1 MTSHLKTYFTH
12 RQSLALG
19 AVFISIGFLFGNWAT
34 LIPFVKQKFALDD
47 AELGL
52 LLLCLPFGAGLF
64 NPVSTILINKIGMKN
79 TTIGGILYTSLVYC
93 IPMSASNI
101 ALVGLGLFLIG
112 TGIAITNVAMNT
124 CVTALEHQEGISII
138 STSHGMFSV
147 GLMLGSFIASFMIGL
162 GIQPNMQMY
171 LMSFSVI
178 ILTFYNLKRIMSI
191 KDEKITESEG
201 DSKFSFPKGAL
212 LMMVLVSLCV
222 NITEGTMADWTA
234 VYMRDVVETNPY
246 FIGWGLAGYSMFMA
260 AGRLLGD
267 SLAPQYGAN
276 NVIKIG
282 GIIAAAGLVLAVTLP
297 YTATSIIGFAMV
309 GAGVS
314 CGAPIL
320 YGAAARVPN
329 MAPGAGLAI
338 MNTFSIFGFL
348 AGPVVIGFISKA
360 INLPFAFLVIA
371 TLACLWSYL
380 VTKVK
385 LY

>member
-1 MTSHLKTYFTH
+1 M
-12 RQSLALG
+12 
-19 AVFISIGFLFGNWAT
+19 
-34 LIPFVKQKFALDD
+34 
-47 AELGL
+47 
-52 LLLCLPFGAGLF
+52 
-64 NPVSTILINKIGMKN
+64 
-79 TTIGGILYTSLVYC
+79 
-93 IPMSASNI
+93 
-101 ALVGLGLFLIG
+101 VGLGLFLIG

-124 CVTALEHQEGISII
+124 CVTALEHQEEISII

-147 GLMLGSFIASFMIGL
+147 GLMIGSFIASFMIGL
-162 GIQPNMQMY
+162 GVQPNLQMY
-171 LMSFSVI
+171 LMSVFVI
-178 ILTFYNLKRIMSI
+178 LLTLYNLKRIMSI
-191 KDEKITESEG
+191 KDEKVSDHEG
-201 DSKFSFPKGAL
+201 ESKFSFPKGAL
-212 LMMVLVSLCV
+212 SMMVLVSLCV

-246 FIGWGLAGYSMFMA
+246 FMGWGLAGYSMFMS

-267 SLAPQYGAN
+267 SLAPRYGAN

-282 GIIAAAGLVLAVTLP
+282 GFIAAAGLILAVTLP
-297 YTATSIIGFAMV
+297 YTATSVIGFAMV

-371 TLACLWSYL
+371 SLALLWSYL